1 MSCIHPYTPQDTDIY
16 TNTPYMHRTAAP
28 EKGIISLLF
37 ALRVGK
43 ERVNSWCVIARIAI
57 HHEQHAPAH
66 GSDTNPHKLN
76 HLWDSRSHFHR
87 TPRAMTRPNLVC
99 QNHRHF
105 VPALLQS
112 PISVTYR
119 WRTYATHRRHH
130 ISTHCSNL
138 KVDYQYEQ
146 QIATKYRRGIGR
158 QFQSRL
164 PIRTIHRYRV
174 AKMHRTPQQIRLIW
188 DLSTRHPI
196 SDATS

>member
-105 VPALLQS
+105 VPALLQI
-112 PISVTYR
+112 PILSRIVDAHMPHTVDTTYP
-119 WRTYATHRRHH
+119 H
-130 ISTHCSNL
+130 IVRISKSITN
-138 KVDYQYEQ
+138 
-146 QIATKYRRGIGR
+146 TN
-158 QFQSRL
+158 SR
-164 PIRTIHRYRV
+164 
-174 AKMHRTPQQIRLIW
+174 
-188 DLSTRHPI
+188 
-196 SDATS
+196 